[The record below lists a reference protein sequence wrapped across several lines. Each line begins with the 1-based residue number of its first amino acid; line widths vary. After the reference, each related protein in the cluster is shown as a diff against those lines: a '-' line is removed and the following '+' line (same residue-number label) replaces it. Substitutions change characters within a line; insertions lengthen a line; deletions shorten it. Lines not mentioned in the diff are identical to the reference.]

1 MKSLNLGILAHVDA
15 GKTSLTEQ
23 ILYNVGV
30 IKKIGSVDNGDTT
43 TDTMELEQQR
53 GITIRSAVASFTL
66 DDARINL
73 VDTPGH
79 PDFIAEVE
87 RTVSVLDGVILVI
100 SAVEGVQP
108 QTRIL
113 MRTLQKLEIPTVI
126 FINKIDR
133 RGARYDSLLSDINQ
147 KLHVET
153 VKMTDVQN
161 VGTSHASAHP
171 VKEDS
176 ADTQSLA
183 AVPVFSGSAMTG
195 AGIQQLIN
203 KLLLFLPPT
212 DHPEDSPV
220 SGSIFKIERNVAGEK
235 ITYLSLKSGK
245 LHIREQLQ
253 IGDTRDKVT
262 EILVYENG
270 SLKKVDV
277 LSAGEIGQLRGL
289 VTAKIGDQI
298 GIDNQNQS
306 VHYFAPPTLETIIEP
321 RSESDKGSLY
331 VALEQLVEQDPLI
344 NMRREG
350 DAIAL
355 SLFGEVQKEVIQD
368 TLLRAY
374 GLEVAFRETTTIC
387 VEKVVGKGSAVEFA
401 PTSRVGEPELDKKV
415 NQFLA
420 TVGLEVSPNDSSQKS
435 TFTVAT
441 QAKGKMPLAFYTA
454 VEETVL
460 ETLQQGLHGWQVTC
474 CSVTLTHA
482 GYWPRQ
488 SSSHGGFDKNISST
502 ARDFRYLT
510 PLVLIDALKAAGTQV
525 CEPVENF
532 TLHVPESVMGEV
544 FPVLSKLRTVIQLT
558 MPSVSGSVITGTI
571 PAHAVAQLQTLLPDL
586 TNGEGT
592 LEHDFNCYQP
602 ITRKLQAR
610 TRSDNN
616 PTNRREYLLNILNK
630 K

>member
-147 KLHVET
+147 KLQIET

-298 GIDNQNQS
+298 GIDKQKQS
-306 VHYFAPPTLETIIEP
+306 GHHFAPPTLETIIEP
-321 RSESDKGSLY
+321 QSETDKGSLY
-331 VALEQLVEQDPLI
+331 VALEQLAEQDPLI

-350 DAIAL
+350 NLIAL
-355 SLFGEVQKEVIQD
+355 SLFGEVQKEVIQH
-368 TLLRAY
+368 TLLRSY
-374 GLEVAFRETTTIC
+374 GLRVTFCETTTIY
-387 VEKVVGKGSAVEFA
+387 VEKVVGEGSAVEFA
-401 PTSRVGEPELDKKV
+401 PKSRVGEPELDIKV

-420 TVGLEVSPNDSSQKS
+420 TVGLKVSPNDSSQNPV
-435 TFTVAT
+435 FTIAN
-441 QAKGKMPLAFYTA
+441 QAKGKMPHAFYTA

-460 ETLQQGLHGWQVTC
+460 ETLQQGLQGWQVTY

-482 GYWPRQ
+482 GFWPRQ
-488 SSSHGGFDKNISST
+488 SSSHGGFDKNMSST
-502 ARDFRYLT
+502 ARDFRHLT
-510 PLVLIDALKAAGTQV
+510 PLVLIDALKAAKTQI
-525 CEPVENF
+525 CEPAESF
-532 TLHVPESVMGEV
+532 TLHVPDSALGEV
-544 FPVLSKLRTVIQLT
+544 FPVLSKLRTAIELT
-558 MPSVSGSVITGTI
+558 VPSEAGSVITGTI
-571 PAHAVAQLQTLLPDL
+571 PTQAISALQTMLPDIS
-586 TNGEGT
+586 NGEGT
-592 LEHDFNCYQP
+592 LEHSFNCYLP
-602 ITRKLQAR
+602 VTDNPKIR
-610 TRSDNN
+610 TRTDNN
-616 PTNRREYLLNILNK
+616 PTNRREYLLNIINK